1 MRLHSFHKTNEV
13 RNTDLKQG
21 GQKNTEEEAQSD
33 VKPSESSSEQANKT
47 NSLDNKV
54 DGDLTHSTIEQHD
67 AQATGREDQTS
78 DTVSEPVKQEAPLIP
93 STSITTK
100 VSGDAGIPDDQ
111 SNFSAPLGSIASVPS
126 LESNLLS
133 PFTPKKHS
141 QEEEE
146 VVTDLIQFGD
156 SLEPKGKGED
166 VCAVPAEAGGDTTP
180 SEKAQP
186 KAKAN
191 QATQKER
198 KLSSTRQPSL
208 ESDQSAVVCMF
219 CVIPKIIQ

>member
-13 RNTDLKQG
+13 HNTDLKQS

-47 NSLDNKV
+47 NSLDNKL
-54 DGDLTHSTIEQHD
+54 DGDLSHSAIEQHD

-100 VSGDAGIPDDQ
+100 VQ
-111 SNFSAPLGSIASVPS
+111 SNLSVPVGSIASVPS

-219 CVIPKIIQ
+219 CVIPKIIV